1 MNIEKKRKIL
11 AAVATD
17 KEVLKCIDKV
27 AFNQE
32 ELEKLLE
39 NNEKIIFLCK
49 ANSNDSDFKIPL
61 SKKNRIYIGLSD
73 TKVSINND
81 VHDKFDDINIF
92 LVNLTIANNVYG
104 TILTNYDKL
113 ANCNNATVLYYIG
126 EAYFYG
132 NGVNRDCDKAKAWY
146 EKAEKLNNGQAIYS
160 LGYMYQTGMGVEKN
174 LTKAKEKYEQAEKLG
189 AIDDELKK
197 FHFNQVKDN

>member
-61 SKKNRIYIGLSD
+61 SKKNRIYIGISD
-73 TKVSINND
+73 TKVSINN
-81 VHDKFDDINIF
+81 VHDNFDDINIF
-92 LVNLTIANNVYG
+92 LINLTIENNIYG
-104 TILTNYDKL
+104 NIFTNYEKL
-113 ANCNNATVLYYIG
+113 TECNNGTVLYYIG

-132 NGVNRDCDKAKAWY
+132 NGVNSDCDKAKAWY

-189 AIDDELKK
+189 AINDELKK